1 MSNYV
6 GSIAHHI
13 KHKNKDK
20 AVKIPLVTP
29 YPVYSGGETG
39 IFDLATGSPLSS
51 STQGGP
57 ATGVKIGAAG
67 DWGSGTCES
76 NTVANLMSQ
85 DSPDLTFH
93 LGDVYYVGDQED
105 FHYNVMGIDPP
116 PYRQQKGVRF
126 PKGSHTTFLM
136 AGNHEQISGMNGL
149 VYAGYNYSGQ
159 KTNFGAWFSD
169 HWRFIALDTGYLSI
183 PTRPDGERI
192 MSKETPAPLPN
203 EVVEWLNTTLNLGDP
218 KDKRGIVLMSH
229 HFPYSDFEKA
239 YLGAAQQLNDIL
251 PVDRTV
257 VWFFGHEHRFALY
270 EKLKIKA
277 NDKNSRLLG
286 NAKHFTS
293 KYALYGR
300 MVGNGGYRIHPEAP
314 KRHKKNLK
322 IKAWDMRTYQEI
334 PHDQKLGFH
343 GYFKILVNSDKLLV
357 TYVSAKCKDQSAG
370 GCNAGYNFTHGEVS
384 ANETITVHL
393 DSGNLTQEWHYVNT
407 EILNTTNDVA
417 KGTSDEEDLCA
428 TPIPWDADPA
438 KQGVIYNSEH
448 TSMDWGLGFCLIIFC
463 GPRCNWFF
471 CWAFDF
477 GGQSPTSSK
486 RGVSLYRLK
495 TVLNFWDL
503 DRHLAVQAQSLSPWA
518 SFSCTGSEFLDTS
531 IWFICIGWKCEHLDF
546 NRHRGWTQTCIF
558 SSIPKHQS

>member
-1 MSNYV
+1 MAWKEVGIFWWVLPLLALAHTESVTQQCESCCSGLNPTQDYCKFCPEEKHKKDKCEASHHLRKHKKKSCLVITSESQCWSAVCPCAMSNYV
-6 GSIAHHI
+6 GSIAHKI
-13 KHKNKDK
+13 KHKNKDE

-29 YPVYSGGETG
+29 YPVYGGGETG

-51 STQGGP
+51 SRQGGP

-67 DWGSGTCES
+67 DWGSGTCEA

-85 DSPDLTFH
+85 DTPDLTFH
-93 LGDVYYVGDQED
+93 LGDVYFVGDQED

-116 PYRQQKGVRF
+116 SYRQQKGVLF

-149 VYAGYNYSGQ
+149 VYAGYKYSGQ
-159 KTNFGAWFSD
+159 KANFGAWFSD
-169 HWRFIALDTGYLSI
+169 HWRFIALDTGYLCM

-192 MSKETPAPLPN
+192 LGKETPAPLPN
-203 EVVEWLNTTLNLGDP
+203 EVVEWLKTTLSLGDP
-218 KDKRGIVLMSH
+218 TDKRGIVLMSH

-251 PVDRTV
+251 PEDRTIL
-257 VWFFGHEHRFALY
+257 WFFGHEHRFALY

-277 NDKNSRLLG
+277 NHKNSRLLG
-286 NAKHFTS
+286 HAKHFTS

-334 PHDQKLGFH
+334 PHDQKLGFN
-343 GYFKILVNSDKLLV
+343 GYFKVLVNGDQLLV
-357 TYVSAKCKDQSAG
+357 TYVSAKCKDPSAG

-384 ANETITVHL
+384 ANETITVQL

-407 EILNTTNDVA
+407 DILSTTGA
-417 KGTSDEEDLCA
+417 ATGTEDLCA
-428 TPIPWDADPA
+428 TPIPWDADPT
-438 KQGVIYNSEH
+438 KQGVIYNFEH
-448 TSMDWGLGFCLIIFC
+448 TSMD
-463 GPRCNWFF
+463 
-471 CWAFDF
+471 
-477 GGQSPTSSK
+477 
-486 RGVSLYRLK
+486 
-495 TVLNFWDL
+495 
-503 DRHLAVQAQSLSPWA
+503 
-518 SFSCTGSEFLDTS
+518 
-531 IWFICIGWKCEHLDF
+531 
-546 NRHRGWTQTCIF
+546 
-558 SSIPKHQS
+558 